1 MSNNFYNQKVEVG
14 ALIANNIVQSPLLS
28 VDKINANSSIVTQG
42 SNISTAVT
50 LSPTYG
56 SGIIIT
62 QNATATTGANHT
74 FTANHSAVSENS
86 VILTNILG
94 YAGTGTPHV
103 RLNAVTTGSFNVVI
117 ANSNYGAAL
126 NNSLKI
132 GYTIL

>member
-1 MSNNFYNQKVEVG
+1 MSNSFYNQGFEVG

-28 VDKINANSSIVTQG
+28 VDKINVNSSIVTQG

-50 LSPTYG
+50 LSSTYG
-56 SGIIIT
+56 SGIIVT
-62 QNATATTGANHT
+62 KNATATTGANNV

-86 VILTNILG
+86 IILTNILG
-94 YAGTGTPHV
+94 YSGAGTPHV
-103 RLNAVTTGSFNVVI
+103 RLNDVTTGSFNVII